1 MRKRVLARV
10 LLVLAV
16 VILAGCSTTATT
28 STLTPTPTPV
38 VVDRE
43 VTTGTVSLEGLPV
56 SAEFKVES
64 PDPGI
69 RFPVSVTFGRA
80 DLGNYT
86 EVAVYRVAEGEPFN
100 VELLGGARY
109 RITVEDA
116 DGDICRPGLYEV
128 LEKNPEHTLLINAGD
143 VVSC

>member
-1 MRKRVLARV
+1 MRQAFVVLII
-10 LLVLAV
+10 L
-16 VILAGCSTTATT
+16 LAGCSAA
-28 STLTPTPTPV
+28 STPSPDTPTPTPT
-38 VVDRE
+38 VVDRDVE
-43 VTTGTVSLEGLPV
+43 TGTVSLEGLEV

-69 RFPVSVTFGRA
+69 RFPVSVTFERA
-80 DLGNYT
+80 DLGNLT
-86 EVAVYRVAEGEPFN
+86 EVAVLRVAEGEPFN

-116 DGDICRPGLYEV
+116 DGDTCRLGLYEV
-128 LEKNPEHTLLINAGD
+128 LEKNPEATLVINSGD